1 MLFLPSIKDAS
12 SSVCPFMVTART
24 FSAAVI
30 VELPA
35 STPVLPKKSSVIPKS
50 HVETSVMSKAVPAS
64 LSRVISMELT
74 IPRITY
80 AGVEL
85 IT

>member
-1 MLFLPSIKDAS
+1 
-12 SSVCPFMVTART
+12 MVTERT

-35 STPVLPKKSSVIPKS
+35 STPVSPKKSSVIPKS
-50 HVETSVMSKAVPAS
+50 HVETSVMSNAVPAS
-64 LSRVISMELT
+64 SSKVIAMELT

-80 AGVEL
+80 AVVEL